1 MSMAERK
8 CKTVPHAADL
18 SHSRDIWAIRCA
30 LARGG
35 FGMKVLW
42 FVGCILLWTLRIL
55 LLPVRAV
62 LWFLSLVLDY
72 AGSVICGITSALGTL
87 FLLGII
93 FSRVMTGLSDA
104 MFLEGI
110 AIGILM
116 AVIPRA
122 LLILGTGLL
131 IGIQSLLREI

>member
-1 MSMAERK
+1 
-8 CKTVPHAADL
+8 
-18 SHSRDIWAIRCA
+18 
-30 LARGG
+30 
-35 FGMKVLW
+35 
-42 FVGCILLWTLRIL
+42 
-55 LLPVRAV
+55 
-62 LWFLSLVLDY
+62 
-72 AGSVICGITSALGTL
+72 
-87 FLLGII
+87 
-93 FSRVMTGLSDA
+93 